1 MTVSLA
7 LKDMTVVEKLQV
19 MEAIWDELSRNAD
32 DVPSPDWHREL
43 LSEREAAI
51 MRDEVRFEDW
61 ATAREK
67 LEQAIK

>member
-43 LSEREAAI
+43 LVEREAAI
-51 MRDEVRFEDW
+51 SHGKVKFEDW
-61 ATAREK
+61 ETARNK
-67 LEQAIK
+67 LEQNVQ

>member
-32 DVPSPDWHREL
+32 EARRRYDDVKR
-43 LSEREAAI
+43 A
-51 MRDEVRFEDW
+51 
-61 ATAREK
+61 
-67 LEQAIK
+67 